1 MVLLKNVLIVVAMY
15 AVAWPFLAPL
25 WTVTEAPVSSGTQL
39 LVLLSAIANVV
50 VIVYHY
56 AVPPHPKFLMVPF
69 RRAILRVHITSGTI
83 ELFAG
88 LLALYAAPNP
98 TAARVMAAAAIL
110 LHVPSAFA
118 QTPIVFGARAI
129 MRPGYLMCIG
139 LHLFC
144 ALKLWLEPSSA
155 FWAASTFLVFNVY
168 VWCRLYYFVFDKL
181 GLFAGARYS
190 VAILAAGL
198 TTTPGVLGPSA
209 ILVLALGCAVYMVL
223 ARLLF
228 VKDAA
233 GWADLVRERARDS
246 ALPEEVRSMFVSGAK
261 EDDRDAAQAF
271 FSALDRDGDG
281 ALSRQELKELLAQ
294 TTLPVTVTA
303 RFLDTKLGSAAS
315 LDRQGFQATLW
326 PLKEVRERA
335 WLVKA
340 LASAKSDRDKARLV
354 FDRLDVDRDGLLS
367 RLELEAL
374 LTEWSLPVKEAD
386 RWLRLAQ
393 AHDKGALSFDD
404 FMKHLRPVWR
414 FIFYDVVEAQ
424 HGKKEDMIVRAV
436 TAARDSGA
444 QARVRQAVYRELAAN
459 VPFFAAAGDALLDEL
474 SQSLAEEK
482 LADGRALFEEG
493 ARGDTLYIVRSGQL
507 RVTRGGERLGEVGP
521 GDYVGE
527 GALLSPDATRAA
539 AVTAV
544 GAASVLAMTKGTFEA
559 LRLKHP
565 ALDASVRAL
574 HQERH
579 EERRLVELQRAMQRE
594 LVGRVPF
601 LIGAGPEVIAEL
613 VAGLSRLEAKRDQV
627 VFSEGEFGDAFFLIG
642 RGVVHALRNE
652 QVVAEFSAGN
662 WFGEGALLSGEPRTA
677 TVIVAEDAVLYRLDK
692 ARFDAAL
699 AKFPQI
705 ERAIHDSHLSRR
717 AQLVKSMLAGRLLR
731 RVPFLKQ
738 ASADH
743 IDALAKVLVPKRAE
757 AGDVLVR
764 EGDVGTSL
772 FLVAKGAVAVQR
784 DGVEL
789 AELAEGSFFGERA
802 LLKKEPRAATVVA
815 LESTELLEL
824 EGQAIDALS
833 SQWPELKQQ
842 LAIPPPRPSRPPAP
856 HAAA

>member
-1 MVLLKNVLIVVAMY
+1 MAFLKNVLIVVAMY
-15 AVAWPFLAPL
+15 AAALPFLAPL
-25 WTVTEAPVSSGTQL
+25 WPVSEAPVSSGTQL

-56 AVPPHPKFLMVPF
+56 TVPPHPKFLMVPF

-88 LLALYAAPNP
+88 LLALYAGPNP
-98 TAARVMAAAAIL
+98 TAARVMAAAAML

-118 QTPIVFGARAI
+118 QTPIVFGSRAI

-168 VWCRLYYFVFDKL
+168 VWCRLYYFAFDKL

-198 TTTPGVLGPSA
+198 TTTPGVLGPAA
-209 ILVLALGCAVYMVL
+209 ILVLAIGCAVYMVL
-223 ARLLF
+223 ARVLF
-228 VKDAA
+228 IRDEA

-246 ALPEEVRSMFVSGAK
+246 ALPEEVRSLFVSGAG
-261 EDDRDAAQAF
+261 EEDRDAAQAF
-271 FSALDRDGDG
+271 FSGLDKDGDG
-281 ALSRQELKELLAQ
+281 KLSRQELKDLLAQ
-294 TTLPVTVTA
+294 TTLPVAVTG
-303 RFLDTKLGSAAS
+303 RFLDTKLGSAATV
-315 LDRQGFQATLW
+315 DREAFTATLW

-354 FDRLDVDRDGLLS
+354 FDRLDVDRDGQLS

-374 LTEWSLPVKEAD
+374 LTEWSLPLKEAD
-386 RWLRLAQ
+386 RWLALAK
-393 AHDKGALSFDD
+393 ATDKGALSFDD
-404 FMKHLRPVWR
+404 FLKHLRPVWR

-436 TAARDSGA
+436 TAAKDSGA
-444 QARVRQAVYRELAAN
+444 QARVRQAVYRELAAH

-474 SQSLAEEK
+474 SESLAEQK
-482 LADGRALFEEG
+482 LEPGQALFGEG
-493 ARGDTLYIVRSGQL
+493 EPGDTLFIVRAGQL

-527 GALLSPDATRAA
+527 GALLSGARR
-539 AVTAV
+539 
-544 GAASVLAMTKGTFEA
+544 AASVTALGPSSVLGMTKTTFDA
-559 LRLKHP
+559 LRAKHP

-579 EERRLVELQRAMQRE
+579 EERRLAELQQAMQRE

-601 LIGAGPEVIAEL
+601 LTGAGPDVVKEL
-613 VAGLSRLEAKRDQV
+613 VAGLTRVEAKRDQV
-627 VFSEGEFGDAFFLIG
+627 LFREGELGDAFFLIG
-642 RGVVHALRNE
+642 RGVVRALRAD
-652 QVVAEFSAGN
+652 QVVAEFSAGG
-662 WFGEGALLSGEPRTA
+662 WFGEGALLTGEPRTA
-677 TVIVAEDAVLYRLDK
+677 TVVVEEDAVLYRLEK
-692 ARFDAAL
+692 VRFDAVL

-705 ERAIHDSHLSRR
+705 ERAIHDSHVARR
-717 AQLVKSMLAGRLLR
+717 TDMVKSMLAGRLLR
-731 RVPFLKQ
+731 RVPFLKL
-738 ASADH
+738 ASPQH

-764 EGDVGTSL
+764 EGDLGASL
-772 FLVAKGAVAVQR
+772 FLVAKGAVAVEKG
-784 DGVEL
+784 GVEL
-789 AELAEGSFFGERA
+789 AELSDGSFFGERA
-802 LLKKEPRAATVVA
+802 LLKQEPRAATVTA

-824 EGQAIDALS
+824 KGEAIDALS
-833 SQWPELKQQ
+833 AQWPDLKQQ

-856 HAAA
+856 HASA